1 MNRLR
6 HVACVILGVGL
17 AAQPALAQQPIQDA
31 ARRAT
36 TVAASNADAQGQ
48 GSSRQSGKFFTG
60 AALVAAGGTAIIL
73 GTTVLK
79 TADTTSGNTPVGAYD
94 ACIAIKANPV
104 YRGNACEVLKGPN
117 RAAVIGGTVAA
128 AAGAALMVLGSSNSS
143 IAVGPWGITLRH
155 KMKF

>member
-6 HVACVILGVGL
+6 HVACVVLVVGL
-17 AAQPALAQQPIQDA
+17 AAPSALAQQPIQDA
-31 ARRAT
+31 ARRAA
-36 TVAASNADAQGQ
+36 TVAASNADAQEQ
-48 GSSRQSGKFFTG
+48 GSSRQSGRFFTG

-79 TADTTSGNTPVGAYD
+79 TADTTSGNTPIGVYD
-94 ACIAIKANPV
+94 ACVAIKANPV

-117 RAAVIGGTVAA
+117 RAAVIGGAVAV
-128 AAGAALMVLGSSNSS
+128 AAGAALMMLGSSNSNIS
-143 IAVGPWGITLRH
+143 VGPAGITLRH